1 MNVAFE
7 EILQVEAW
15 TKIEG
20 RRRDIE
26 HTFDS
31 IKTQIKDAVKE
42 IKKTLICKFLID
54 YKCKFNILIFG
65 MLNFVSRFYFFKNHE
80 SNHNNYR

>member
-7 EILQVEAW
+7 EILQVGHGLV
-15 TKIEG
+15 KG

-31 IKTQIKDAVKE
+31 IKTQIKDAIKE

-54 YKCKFNILIFG
+54 YK
-65 MLNFVSRFYFFKNHE
+65 
-80 SNHNNYR
+80 